1 MCIGGTV
8 FVGPL
13 FDDHS
18 DEQGAGAM
26 LDEAAMKIM
35 MSRQQ
40 IEIVLVEPAES
51 EARVVRHEASAAR
64 EVAPSPDHR
73 VHHGVR

>member
-8 FVGPL
+8 FIGPL
-13 FDDHS
+13 FDDDS
-18 DEQGAGAM
+18 DEPGSGAM

-40 IEIVLVEPAES
+40 FEIVLVEPAEP
-51 EARVVRHEASAAR
+51 EPRVVRHEASASR
-64 EVAPSPDHR
+64 EVASSPDHR